1 MKKVIKTRFN
11 PVSPFFLDGRQTQG
25 DISSLAKELG
35 MGSLCLFSR
44 GVWQLPSAIP
54 IIYFLSFP
62 PPPNGQ
68 VDNSFQNSRVN
79 ANSSFGSTENSTEN
93 ILRYTKVLTLEA
105 TGQIFNWR
113 EEMNEFQR
121 KH

>member
-1 MKKVIKTRFN
+1 MLIQQR
-11 PVSPFFLDGRQTQG
+11 
-25 DISSLAKELG
+25 G
-35 MGSLCLFSR
+35 MAASKCHSNHLF
-44 GVWQLPSAIP
+44 P
-54 IIYFLSFP
+54 IIP